1 MSHHRRLI
9 MALALVALS
18 MQSAVAEYPERPVR
32 FIVPSAVGG
41 GPDVSSRLL
50 VAELSKQLGK
60 QFIVDNR
67 PSVGGIVG
75 TEMIA
80 RAAPDGYTL
89 GQGNFTSLGTAR
101 SMFAKLPFDP
111 DRDLQMIGQTGV
123 TPNLL
128 AVTLSLPVKS
138 VQELVEHARRNPG
151 KLMFASNGNGS
162 SMHLSGELFK
172 RMTGTQLVHV
182 PYKGTQQGITDL
194 IGGQVHLMFDNV
206 TSIGV
211 HVRAGRLRGIAVTT
225 MTRVPAY
232 PELPTVAESG
242 VPQFE
247 VVTFGGVIGPA
258 GMSKKII
265 ARLNAEINSAIASG
279 AFRDKYAEL
288 GSIPTGG
295 TPEEFAAFIKR
306 QVAKW
311 ATVINDAN
319 IKAN

>member
-1 MSHHRRLI
+1 
-9 MALALVALS
+9 
-18 MQSAVAEYPERPVR
+18 
-32 FIVPSAVGG
+32 
-41 GPDVSSRLL
+41 
-50 VAELSKQLGK
+50 
-60 QFIVDNR
+60 
-67 PSVGGIVG
+67 
-75 TEMIA
+75 
-80 RAAPDGYTL
+80 
-89 GQGNFTSLGTAR
+89 
-101 SMFAKLPFDP
+101 
-111 DRDLQMIGQTGV
+111 
-123 TPNLL
+123 
-128 AVTLSLPVKS
+128 
-138 VQELVEHARRNPG
+138 
-151 KLMFASNGNGS
+151 
-162 SMHLSGELFK
+162 
-172 RMTGTQLVHV
+172 
-182 PYKGTQQGITDL
+182 
-194 IGGQVHLMFDNV
+194 
-206 TSIGV
+206 
-211 HVRAGRLRGIAVTT
+211 

-258 GMSKKII
+258 GMPKKII